1 MKTLLISIISLLF
14 CLTSCTR
21 HSKHWETLL
30 DVETYIETQADSA
43 LTVLQSITSGD
54 LSNQEEKAKHALL
67 LSMAMDKNYIDR
79 TDFEVLQ
86 PAIDYYQD
94 HGTATDKLRT
104 LYYEGRIYTN
114 QGDPASAIIRFNR
127 ALTQGAASDD
137 IRTKAR
143 THFVQANIY
152 YNLYQFDKYVEE
164 NKQAAELFKKAG
176 LTNSYANCLIRLIN
190 GYTLLEDKE
199 NTQRYIDSCRL
210 MLPSLSMSKRNE
222 FYCAYL
228 IHLTD
233 NGSDEA
239 IASALQDYQAQIPF
253 EKLDWLTIAK
263 AYLTIGKSQEAYSS
277 ILHFQSS
284 SNIKEDIRYHAILT
298 QIYQKT
304 NQPGRAL
311 ETYYDYTNITDSIRL
326 ATYEKSTQ
334 FIEEFHQHELQAI
347 RQQATQDKIVLG
359 AVIAILILSIICI
372 WIYVRFTINQKE
384 KEKYRLQ
391 CLDIESE
398 RDNLAQLLAKQK
410 EELSEKAQT
419 ALTERLTL
427 LNRFLAVHI
436 IRDETI
442 SRKFREEMEALIDNR
457 DAFMTSTRLSF
468 AASHPRFIQFLTEH
482 GLTEWEINYCCL
494 YALGLKGKEVGAY
507 IKMRS
512 HYNVSS
518 LIREK
523 LGINEH
529 DTNLS
534 IYLRKLLNMGA

>member
-1 MKTLLISIISLLF
+1 MKTLLISTIGILF
-14 CLTSCTR
+14 CLTSCNR
-21 HSKHWETLL
+21 HSKHWETLF
-30 DVETYIETQADSA
+30 DVETYIETRADSA
-43 LTVLQSITSGD
+43 LTTLQGITSDD
-54 LSNQEEKAKHALL
+54 LSNREEKAKHALL

-104 LYYEGRIYTN
+104 LYYEGRIYIN

-127 ALTQGAASDD
+127 ALTQGSASND

-143 THFVQANIY
+143 THVAQANIY
-152 YNLYQFDKYVEE
+152 SNLYQFDKYVEE
-164 NKQAAELFKKAG
+164 NKQAAELFKEAS

-190 GYTLLEDKE
+190 GYTLLKDKE
-199 NTQRYIDSCRL
+199 NTQKYIDSCRL
-210 MLPSLSMSKRNE
+210 MVPSLSIGKRHE
-222 FYCAYL
+222 YYCNYL

-233 NGSDEA
+233 NGSKEEITSLLKEYRTAIPDEM
-239 IASALQDYQAQIPF
+239 
-253 EKLDWLTIAK
+253 LDWITISK
-263 AYLTIGKSQEAYSS
+263 AYLTTDDYQEALSCLQNYRLSSS
-277 ILHFQSS
+277 IDQ
-284 SNIKEDIRYHAILT
+284 DIRYHALSM
-298 QIYQKT
+298 QIFQKLNQTDKALASYQ
-304 NQPGRAL
+304 N
-311 ETYYDYTNITDSIRL
+311 YVSISDSIEL
-326 ATYEKSTQ
+326 STYEKSTQ
-334 FIEEFHQHELQAI
+334 FIEEFHQHELKAI
-347 RQQATQDKIVLG
+347 RQQATQDKIVLS
-359 AVIAILILSIICI
+359 AVIAILILSIVCI

-391 CLDIESE
+391 CLDIEAE
-398 RDNLAQLLAKQK
+398 RDNLTQLLAKQK
-410 EELSEKAQT
+410 EELSEEAQT
-419 ALTERLTL
+419 ALTERLSL
-427 LNRFLAVHI
+427 LNRFLAVNI
-436 IRDETI
+436 IKDEAT
-442 SRKFREEMEALIDNR
+442 SSKFRQEMEALIDNR

-468 AASHPRFIQFLTEH
+468 AASHPRFIQYLTEH

-494 YALGLKGKEVGAY
+494 YTLGLKGKEVGAY

-534 IYLRKLLNMGA
+534 IYLRKLLNVGA

>member
-1 MKTLLISIISLLF
+1 M
-14 CLTSCTR
+14 
-21 HSKHWETLL
+21 
-30 DVETYIETQADSA
+30 
-43 LTVLQSITSGD
+43 
-54 LSNQEEKAKHALL
+54 
-67 LSMAMDKNYIDR
+67 
-79 TDFEVLQ
+79 
-86 PAIDYYQD
+86 
-94 HGTATDKLRT
+94 
-104 LYYEGRIYTN
+104 
-114 QGDPASAIIRFNR
+114 
-127 ALTQGAASDD
+127 
-137 IRTKAR
+137 
-143 THFVQANIY
+143 
-152 YNLYQFDKYVEE
+152 
-164 NKQAAELFKKAG
+164 
-176 LTNSYANCLIRLIN
+176 
-190 GYTLLEDKE
+190 
-199 NTQRYIDSCRL
+199 
-210 MLPSLSMSKRNE
+210 
-222 FYCAYL
+222 
-228 IHLTD
+228 
-233 NGSDEA
+233 
-239 IASALQDYQAQIPF
+239 
-253 EKLDWLTIAK
+253 
-263 AYLTIGKSQEAYSS
+263 
-277 ILHFQSS
+277 
-284 SNIKEDIRYHAILT
+284 
-298 QIYQKT
+298 
-304 NQPGRAL
+304 

-334 FIEEFHQHELQAI
+334 FIEEFHQHELKSI

-359 AVIAILILSIICI
+359 AVIAILTLSIVCI

-410 EELSEKAQT
+410 KELSEKAQT

-442 SRKFREEMEALIDNR
+442 SRKFRQEMEALIDNR

-468 AASHPRFIQFLTEH
+468 AASHPRFIQYLTEH

-494 YALGLKGKEVGAY
+494 YVLGLKGKEVGAY

-534 IYLRKLLNMGA
+534 IYLRKLLGNA